1 MPSTEMS
8 NTKSPQK
15 FAMALVVSA
24 TIFGMVLAGGTD
36 LVSGVHADPEPQN
49 EESSAVIVAPEPMG
63 LPGFADLAA
72 AVSPAVVSIQATK
85 IERASDRRG
94 QDPFGFFFG
103 PRGRDPREEPREQP
117 QNRRRSDSAGSG
129 FVVSGDGYIV
139 TNHHVIED
147 ASDLTVILNDR
158 QYKAELKGDDP
169 ATDLA
174 LLKIEAEGELPH
186 LRLAD
191 SSAVRV
197 GDWVMVIG
205 SPLQL
210 QNSVSVGVVSAKG
223 RSINITPDSGLEN
236 FIQTDAA
243 INFGNSGGPVV
254 DLTGAVV
261 GIATA
266 INFGAEN
273 IGFAVPSNTL
283 QGIMTQLRD
292 HGSVRR
298 GYLGV
303 NIDDL
308 DHMEAEAFGLDS
320 TDGALITNVIEDG
333 PSEAAG
339 LEHEDVIIAVDGK
352 KVRSN
357 RELIDRI
364 SAHMPGDEVEV
375 TLIRD
380 GKQIKKDIRLGE
392 RPPGPGVE
400 IEPEPEEEA
409 EEEVSIDWLGVTY
422 QNLTS
427 TLRSAHSLP
436 DGLRG
441 VWITSVEPDSPFYDK
456 GVRPGD
462 IVTEVQGEPVA
473 TVGEFQAAIKG
484 QEAGSAVRFY
494 LTRVGRGGT
503 TASFFAVIRVP

>member
-1 MPSTEMS
+1 MHS
-8 NTKSPQK
+8 NQRQQK
-15 FAMALVVSA
+15 ATMALVLGA

-36 LVSGVHADPEPQN
+36 LVPRLNAEPAPQSDN
-49 EESSAVIVAPEPMG
+49 SAVIVAPQPTS

-85 IERASDRRG
+85 IESAADRRDG
-94 QDPFGFFFG
+94 QAPFLFFG
-103 PRGRDPREEPREQP
+103 PQGRDPREERREP
-117 QNRRRSDSAGSG
+117 LNRRSDSSASG
-129 FVVSGDGYIV
+129 FVISGDGYII
-139 TNHHVIED
+139 TNHHVIEE
-147 ASDLTVILNDR
+147 ASELTVRLGGR
-158 QYKAELKGDDP
+158 QYKAEVKGDDP

-174 LLKIEAEGELPH
+174 LLKIEVDEELQY

-191 SSAVRV
+191 SAEVRV

-205 SPLQL
+205 SPLRL

-223 RSINITPDSGLEN
+223 RSINITPDQSLEN

-243 INFGNSGGPVV
+243 INFGNSGGPMV

-283 QGIMTQLRD
+283 QGILSQLRD
-292 HGSVRR
+292 HGAVRR

-308 DHMEAEAFGLDS
+308 DFMEAEAFGLDS
-320 TDGALITNVIEDG
+320 TDGALITQVIEDG
-333 PSEAAG
+333 PSEKAG
-339 LEHEDVIIAVDGK
+339 LEHADVITAVDGK

-364 SAHMPGDEVEV
+364 SSRMPGDSVNL
-375 TLIRD
+375 TLIRN
-380 GKQIKKDIRLGE
+380 GKKVERRVELGE
-392 RPPGPGVE
+392 RPPTPGGAVVE
-400 IEPEPEEEA
+400 EPEEE
-409 EEEVSIDWLGVTY
+409 EEEEETSADWLGVSY
-422 QNLTS
+422 QNLGS
-427 TLRSAHSLP
+427 AVRSSHGLP
-436 DGLRG
+436 DDLRG
-441 VWITSVEPDSPFYDK
+441 VWITVVEPNSPFYDK

-462 IVTEVQGEPVA
+462 IVTEVHGEPVSN
-473 TVGEFQAAIKG
+473 VSEFQ
-484 QEAGSAVRFY
+484 EAVKSRPSGSAVRFY
-494 LTRVGRGGT
+494 LTRLGRGGA
-503 TASFFAVIRVP
+503 TAFFAVVRIP